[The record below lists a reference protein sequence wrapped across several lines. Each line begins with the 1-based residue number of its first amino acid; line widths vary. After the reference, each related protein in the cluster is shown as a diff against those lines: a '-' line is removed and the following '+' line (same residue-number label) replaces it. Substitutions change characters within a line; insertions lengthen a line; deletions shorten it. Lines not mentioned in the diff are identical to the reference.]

1 MAKEPF
7 WDTKPRSDNQI
18 NDMPKDYYRF
28 PFQPDRLMRK
38 EEHARC
44 SLPDS
49 VAGLIHLIAVTSFGE
64 YRHDSTFGCEI
75 WEHDF
80 ENIGNSQIYKERL
93 RNSIQFSIEKHETR
107 ITNVKVSIQIDQID
121 YREVSHRIK
130 SRIRLRVDALLA
142 HTNEPFVYN
151 DQFFIGPLSYY

>member
-1 MAKEPF
+1 
-7 WDTKPRSDNQI
+7 
-18 NDMPKDYYRF
+18 MPKDYYRF
-28 PFQPDRLMRK
+28 PFQADRLMHK

-44 SLPDS
+44 SLPGS

-64 YRHDSTFGCEI
+64 YRHDSSFGCEI

-93 RNSIQFSIEKHETR
+93 RHSIQYSIEQHETR
-107 ITNVKVSIQIDQID
+107 ITNVKVSIQIDQMD

-130 SRIRLRVDALLA
+130 SRIRLRVEAVLTR
-142 HTNEPFVYN
+142 TNEPFAYD

>member
-1 MAKEPF
+1 MM
-7 WDTKPRSDNQI
+7 PRDN
-18 NDMPKDYYRF
+18 YSF

-38 EEHARC
+38 EEHPRC
-44 SLPDS
+44 SLPGS

-64 YRHDSTFGCEI
+64 YRHDPTFGCEI

-93 RNSIQFSIEKHETR
+93 RSSIQNSIEKHETR

-130 SRIRLRVDALLA
+130 SRIRLRVDALLTR
-142 HTNEPFVYN
+142 TNEPFVYN